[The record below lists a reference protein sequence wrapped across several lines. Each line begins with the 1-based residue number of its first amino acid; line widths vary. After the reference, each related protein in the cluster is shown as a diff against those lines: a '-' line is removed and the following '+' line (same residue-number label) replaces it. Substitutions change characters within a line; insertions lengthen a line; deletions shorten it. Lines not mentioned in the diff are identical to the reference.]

1 MLELERLIDAA
12 VGEAPAAD
20 IDRVDRIVMR
30 RRRRRVLSR
39 TAVVG
44 VLIVAVGALLLVP
57 RDGPRTLIAT
67 QGTAVPTTPS
77 STAAIIDLSTGDL
90 QQGLQALGHTVRVL
104 APTPGGSHFGVS
116 GVNLC
121 VDKVRVVQVYE
132 YASDA
137 TRTTWSRAISRDGGS
152 IRRGNVVTEIL
163 WIGPPHFFARG
174 NVIALYIGADSRLV
188 TDLTSILGTTI
199 DPNAP
204 HVGKGHEQHC

>member
-1 MLELERLIDAA
+1 MFT
-12 VGEAPAAD
+12 
-20 IDRVDRIVMR
+20 
-30 RRRRRVLSR
+30 R
-39 TAVVG
+39 TVAIG
-44 VLIVAVGALLLVP
+44 GLIVAVGALLSVP
-57 RDGPRTLIAT
+57 RAGPRALIAT
-67 QGTAVPTTPS
+67 EGTAVPTTSS

-90 QQGLQALGHTVRVL
+90 QRGLEALGHTVRVL

-121 VDKVRVVQVYE
+121 VDQLRVVQVYE

-174 NVIALYIGADSRLV
+174 KIVVLYIGADSRLV

-199 DPNAP
+199 DPSAP
-204 HVGKGHEQHC
+204 HAAKTREQQC

>member
-20 IDRVDRIVMR
+20 IDRVDRIVTR
-30 RRRRRVLSR
+30 RRQRRVLSR

-44 VLIVAVGALLLVP
+44 ALIVAGGALLLVP

-67 QGTAVPTTPS
+67 EGTAATTPS
-77 STAAIIDLSTGDL
+77 STAAIIDFSTGDL
-90 QQGLQALGHTVRVL
+90 QRGLEALGHTVRVR
-104 APTPGGSHFGVS
+104 APTPGGSHFGVD

-121 VDKVRVVQVYE
+121 VDKVHVVQVYA

-204 HVGKGHEQHC
+204 HAGKSSEQHC